1 MSPPSTSGFSDKRKT
16 WRPGIADKFTQSA
29 QGRLLRP
36 GMTATLNA
44 LLRGGFEVHGSF
56 RERGQSLIR
65 LPLLLQGLIQQA
77 NRIIDAA
84 EAPIASACR
93 IARFTR
99 VGGLRHLRQRLQ
111 NLLFG
116 VVDILQRIEEEVVE
130 VFVFR
135 GHGALRWREQT
146 GEARGLN

>member
-1 MSPPSTSGFSDKRKT
+1 M
-16 WRPGIADKFTQSA
+16 PGIADKFTQSA

-77 NRIIDAA
+77 NRILDAELKRPLLQRA
-84 EAPIASACR
+84 VSRDLPEWAAFAIFGSALRSCFSACR
-93 IARFTR
+93 MSR
-99 VGGLRHLRQRLQ
+99 
-111 NLLFG
+111 N
-116 VVDILQRIEEEVVE
+116 
-130 VFVFR
+130 
-135 GHGALRWREQT
+135 
-146 GEARGLN
+146 